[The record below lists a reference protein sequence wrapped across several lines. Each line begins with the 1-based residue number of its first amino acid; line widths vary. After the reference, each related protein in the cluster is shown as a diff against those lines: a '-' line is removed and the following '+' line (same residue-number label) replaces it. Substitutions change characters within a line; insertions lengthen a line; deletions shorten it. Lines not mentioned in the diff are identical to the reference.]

1 MKIKCMFDKKT
12 FTTKPNGKES
22 GGIQN
27 RLSQTE
33 IEIEE
38 LANLL
43 SNGATFKPA
52 YLNGTKNTDWS
63 SQQIFALDF
72 DDGTTIKSE
81 LENCIELGIK
91 PVFGYKTFS
100 YKEYKEKFRLVFCND
115 EIITDINVRNDF
127 QKLLIELFSNSDGVT
142 FDATRLFFGGK
153 GLIECDCE
161 NRINV
166 KDIMNKYE
174 EILNGIKS
182 LSNTVPMGVVSFL
195 NTNILNSSS
204 ISIAKAQTPLVP
216 TVSGHLSHI
225 DAIKSL
231 DVNTMKSL
239 LNIDKDSN
247 VLCINKQE
255 VYNYMNSIDLKEFT
269 NIYGTVNCI
278 LPLHEDDTPSAHI
291 YETDNGTQIYK
302 CFGCKAKYTI
312 ISLVEKL
319 AKCKRVKAIEF
330 IKKVYNIELQ
340 QTEWQKEQLEILDTN
355 IELLL
360 SDEFKEIYPQL
371 HSLIRTRKSNLIALN
386 NFAKMNVKDEG
397 FSLDDNPLFFV
408 SLNNLMDIFGS
419 KDKTRVSQSVTLFTL
434 LSLLN
439 KIPHERLP
447 EETLKKA
454 KHIAAKYKHKKLT
467 NFYSIDSYGVNS
479 LEESNKIA
487 IVLKENNMSL
497 KGLSREYLLRT
508 FGVDFTN
515 RVFPQYAY
523 ENDLGT
529 TEKSND
535 NSLVIAR
542 YILDGI
548 DAQGYVLEKDLRV
561 NYTTESQWK
570 RSIQEI
576 LDSYG
581 LVKVTANKEIKN
593 KFNIDCPARSYPK
606 IIIRKED

>member
-1 MKIKCMFDKKT
+1 MIKCMLDKKT
-12 FTTKPNGKES
+12 FTKKPSGIES

-52 YLNGTKNTDWS
+52 YLNGTKSKDWT

-81 LENCIELGIK
+81 LDKCIELGIN

-100 YKEYKEKFRLVFCND
+100 YTEYKEKFRLVFCNN
-115 EIITDINVRNDF
+115 EIITDIDLRNDF
-127 QKLLIELFSNSDGVT
+127 QKLLIGLFSNSDGVT

-153 GLIECDCE
+153 GLIECDYD
-161 NRINV
+161 NRIDV
-166 KDIMNKYE
+166 KDIMDKYK
-174 EILNGIKS
+174 EILINIKR
-182 LSNTVPMGVVSFL
+182 LSKSTPASTLRFINTDKQS
-195 NTNILNSSS
+195 SSS
-204 ISIAKAQTPLVP
+204 ISIAKAQHPTPQ
-216 TVSGHLSHI
+216 TVRGDLLHI
-225 DAIKSL
+225 NAIKSL
-231 DVNTMKSL
+231 DIGLMKSL
-239 LNIDKDSN
+239 LNINKDSN

-255 VYNYMNSIDLKEFT
+255 VYNYMNSIDLCEFT

-278 LPLHEDDTPSAHI
+278 LPEHEDDTPSAHI

-302 CFGCKAKYTI
+302 CFGCNAKYTI
-312 ISLVEKL
+312 ISLVEKI
-319 AKCKRVKAIEF
+319 AKCKRIKAIEF
-330 IKKVYNIELQ
+330 IKKIYNIKLQ
-340 QTEWQKEQLEILDTN
+340 QSEWQKEQLEILDTN

-386 NFAKMNVKDEG
+386 NYEKMNVTDED

-408 SLNNLMDIFGS
+408 SLDSLMDIFGS

-439 KIPHERLP
+439 KVPHDKLP
-447 EETLKKA
+447 EEVLKKA
-454 KHIAAKYKHKKLT
+454 KHIATIYKHKKLV

-487 IVLKENNMSL
+487 TILKENNFSL

-508 FGVDFTN
+508 FGVEFTN
-515 RVFPQYAY
+515 KVYPQYTY
-523 ENDLGT
+523 ENNLGT
-529 TEKSND
+529 TEKSDKNC
-535 NSLVIAR
+535 NKIAT
-542 YILDGI
+542 YILEGI
-548 DAQGYVLEKDLRV
+548 EAQGYILEKDLRV
-561 NYTTESQWK
+561 NYVTESQWK

-581 LVKVTANKEIKN
+581 LIKVTANKEIK
-593 KFNIDCPARSYPK
+593 KKYNINVSARSYPK
-606 IIIRKED
+606 IIIERED